1 MVDKEK
7 LRYDLALHAAAV
19 MTLRNNLGNPPDMM
33 LSYFREVY
41 RQFEQEERLRKQLD
55 EIAKEL
61 SQNIS
66 S

>member
-1 MVDKEK
+1 MIDKEQ

-33 LSYFREVY
+33 LSYFREAY
-41 RQFEQEERLRKQLD
+41 RQYWQEERLRKQLD

-66 S
+66 